1 VGNPRI
7 SPRHYEE
14 MTDAELVAAAREG
27 DRDAFATL
35 VERHHAALLRAC
47 HGSAD
52 AAQESV
58 LIAMT
63 SLAALRDDAA
73 FGPWLRGI
81 GRNLRRRE
89 QTLDQGSDP
98 YLRVEPRTQPSTTLK
113 GSDPLL
119 RARLLAAVAAL
130 PAGQRD
136 AVALLYLADLSHAQI
151 ADRLGISV
159 GAVKT
164 RLHKA
169 RASLQTRL
177 ADLRREPPTMPAVPM
192 RVADVRAAGDLHVVL
207 LEERDGARRLP
218 IWIGGPEATTLAARL
233 HDVEP
238 PRPGTYR
245 FAAELLAAAGSGLE
259 EVRIVRLADTV
270 FFAEARLRD
279 GSAVDARPSDALN
292 LALVTGAPIL
302 VDEPVLA
309 QAAEGEREIADEL
322 ARALA
327 SDRDARA
334 IAADERDRIAALP
347 YGPEDLPRA

>member
-1 VGNPRI
+1 MPAR
-7 SPRHYEE
+7 S
-14 MTDAELVAAAREG
+14 DAELVSAARAG
-27 DRDAFATL
+27 DRDAFAAL
-35 VERHHAALLRAC
+35 VERHLAALLQAC

-52 AAQESV
+52 AAQEAV
-58 LIAMT
+58 LIALT

-89 QTLDQGSDP
+89 QTQSTPAHPDHSASQFEGW
-98 YLRVEPRTQPSTTLK
+98 EPSTTN
-113 GSDPLL
+113 SSHPPDPLL
-119 RARLLAAVAAL
+119 RARLLAAVASL

-136 AVALLYLADLSHAQI
+136 AVALFYLADLSHAQI

-169 RASLQTRL
+169 RASLQARL

-233 HDVEP
+233 HDVDT

-245 FAAELLAAAGSGLE
+245 FAADLLAAASSGLE

-279 GSAVDARPSDALN
+279 GTAVDARPSDALN

-309 QAAEGEREIADEL
+309 QAAEGEREIADAL
-322 ARALA
+322 SHALA
-327 SDRDARA
+327 SERDARA